1 MSRPTRGPM
10 RFLPV
15 RGSHPLRP
23 DFPERFRFLRIGHWP
38 GPRSLATTN
47 GVSVDVLSSGYLDV
61 SIRRV
66 CLIRLCIH
74 LMIPQRGGFPHS
86 EIPGST
92 PARGFPGLIAT
103 CYVLHRLSVPRH
115 PPNAL
120 LTLDPAKP
128 SCTENN
134 PSPIRIRIRL
144 KAPRTR
150 HSRKERGH
158 SHTGL
163 FS

>member
-1 MSRPTRGPM
+1 MSRPTRGP
-10 RFLPV
+10 PV
-15 RGSHPLRP
+15 RCTRTGLSPSTVARSKA
-23 DFPERFRFLRIGHWP
+23 FRFHTWGHWP
-38 GPRSLATTN
+38 GSRSLATTN
-47 GVSVDVLSSGYLDV
+47 EVSVDVLSSGYLDV

-134 PSPIRIRIRL
+134 PSPIRIRIR
-144 KAPRTR
+144 P
-150 HSRKERGH
+150 
-158 SHTGL
+158 
-163 FS
+163 